1 MHSLVSIRLRW
12 EVYVSIQSELQ
23 AMSWTPHNS
32 CRETLLTIFLM
43 TVLSQKSLLRHVSLK
58 RRDNV
63 LTLWFNT
70 TILRLCLNI
79 QTKKKWP
86 RKLPVGNSFRCQCTR
101 LHLLKGTGQ
110 VTLMLYQALSNTVS
124 IPRRMWVPKI
134 RSKLELDHRLPSCR
148 QSSEARSK
156 SQRLGIKTQSLLEQM
171 WRKRCKKLQR
181 SN

>member
-32 CRETLLTIFLM
+32 CPETLSTIFLM

-63 LTLWFNT
+63 LILWFNT
-70 TILRLCLNI
+70 TILRQRLNI

-110 VTLMLYQALSNTVS
+110 VILMLYQALSSTVS
-124 IPRRMWVPKI
+124 IPRIMWVPKI
-134 RSKLELDHRLPSCR
+134 RSKLELDRRLASCS

-156 SQRLGIKTQSLLEQM
+156 SQRLGIKNQSLLEQM